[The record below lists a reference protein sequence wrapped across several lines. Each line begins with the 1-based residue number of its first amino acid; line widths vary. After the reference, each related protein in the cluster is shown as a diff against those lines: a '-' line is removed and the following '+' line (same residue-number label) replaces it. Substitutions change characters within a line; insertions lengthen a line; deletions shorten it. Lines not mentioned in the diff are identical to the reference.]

1 MSAPPTVVIV
11 PDARG
16 KLALAELWQSREL
29 LYFLVWRE
37 LKVRYKQTIL
47 GVLWA
52 LLQPLLSMV
61 VFAVVFG
68 RLARMPSDGIPYPI
82 FAFAAL
88 VPWTY
93 ASTAVS
99 GAASSLLGS
108 QYLVTKLFFPKLLV
122 PVAAVVSP
130 LIDGAISFVLL
141 LVMMIAYGIAPTPAV
156 LALPLF
162 VLLAV
167 ITTAALGIWLAA
179 LNVRYRD
186 VRYAVPFVIQLWL
199 FASPIAYPASLVP
212 LPWRHLVGL
221 NPLAS
226 VVEGFRWALLGGPA
240 PGLMVL
246 TSVIVAVS
254 GLLMATRYFR
264 QVEGT
269 FADVI

>member
-1 MSAPPTVVIV
+1 VVIV

-16 KLALAELWQSREL
+16 RLALGELWHSREL
-29 LYFLVWRE
+29 LYFLVWRD
-37 LKVRYKQTIL
+37 LKVRYKQTTL
-47 GVLWA
+47 GVAWA

-68 RLARMPSDGIPYPI
+68 RLGRIPSDGIAYPI

-93 ASTAVS
+93 TATAVS
-99 GAASSLLGS
+99 AAASSLLGS
-108 QYLVTKLFFPKLLV
+108 QYLVTKLFFPRLLV

-130 LIDGAISFVLL
+130 LVDAGISLALL
-141 LVMMIAYGIAPTPAV
+141 IVMMIAYGIVPTVAA
-156 LALPLF
+156 LAMPF
-162 VLLAV
+162 FALLG
-167 ITTAALGIWLAA
+167 ITTAAALGIWLAA

-186 VRYAVPFVIQLWL
+186 VRYAVPFLIQVWL

-240 PGLMVL
+240 PGLMCA
-246 TSVIVAVS
+246 TSVAVAVG
-254 GLLMATRYFR
+254 GLLAATWYFR
-264 QVEGT
+264 HVEGT